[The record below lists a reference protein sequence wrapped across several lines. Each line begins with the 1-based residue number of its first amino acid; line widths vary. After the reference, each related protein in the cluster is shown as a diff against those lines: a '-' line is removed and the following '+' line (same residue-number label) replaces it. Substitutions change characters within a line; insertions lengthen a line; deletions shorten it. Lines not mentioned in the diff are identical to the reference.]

1 MCIDGQNKSEQTLFM
16 FSPFYEF
23 KQNSY
28 ISFPKMKDIMKD
40 LGADI
45 FYELYLITISWFKK
59 PIQDLFD

>member
-1 MCIDGQNKSEQTLFM
+1 M

-40 LGADI
+40 LSADI
-45 FYELYLITISWFKK
+45 FYELYLNTISWFKK